1 MEAILAVIIEYVAI
15 WAPSLVAVLGV
26 VTTVLTTMSKT
37 KTALDALKKDETI
50 KRMEQKFEEMAAQN
64 AELVRCN
71 KLLLDEVTK
80 IKNYAD
86 EKKKE
91 G

>member
-1 MEAILAVIIEYVAI
+1 MEAILAIIIEYVAI

-26 VTTVLTTMSKT
+26 ATTVITAISKT
-37 KTALDALKKDETI
+37 KTALEALKKDETI
-50 KRMEQKFEEMAAQN
+50 KHMEQKFEEMASQN
-64 AELVRCN
+64 EELVRCN
-71 KLLLDEVTK
+71 KLLLDQVTH